1 MIDAIS
7 GNISTIAGTG
17 GSSGYSGDGGLATSA
32 KLYNPRGLTLDSSRN
47 VYIADTFNHCI
58 RKVSASDGKISTIA
72 GTGGSSGYS
81 GDGGPATSAKFN
93 QPFKLAFDSYGNLY
107 IADEYNHV
115 IRMID
120 VNGDI
125 STIAGIGDWG
135 LSGDGGPATSAKMD
149 KPRGV
154 AVDSYDNIYIADSG
168 NDRIRK
174 LTPIYEKI

>member
-1 MIDAIS
+1 M
-7 GNISTIAGTG
+7 
-17 GSSGYSGDGGLATSA
+17 
-32 KLYNPRGLTLDSSRN
+32 
-47 VYIADTFNHCI
+47 
-58 RKVSASDGKISTIA
+58 
-72 GTGGSSGYS
+72 
-81 GDGGPATSAKFN
+81 
-93 QPFKLAFDSYGNLY
+93 AFDSYGNLY